1 MITDPLKLTLEDY
14 RSMIHASPAPA
25 HLQNDVLK
33 QAARIRADQAS
44 SDSCA
49 SAAQKNSRSG
59 PTPRRTTRVPK
70 KHLPTSDG
78 ALPTARR
85 RILRPLAS
93 VAACIVLAVGL
104 LAVGSAV
111 GWPGTALEN
120 GGSAPVGENSFSLVA
135 YAAENPEGT
144 AGKTVLLDSSQFF
157 GGGGSSGPWYNPA
170 DQTFWDYPW
179 VGYKYHFF
187 LNCTGNNIES
197 LTYEIEGD
205 RSYFEIIGGG
215 PTAMPR
221 KDGDK
226 ESSGYN
232 YTKSATFDYDNQQ
245 SITDDRVV
253 ELYIGYPLSD
263 SGMKA
268 LDMFRAEGYSA
279 ATEKQYDTAL
289 EVGAA
294 QEIAQSRLKLTA
306 TFTDGTTQTKAF
318 VIAPIDNF
326 EAVYSAYWDAK
337 GAWDDNF
344 QQTRDS
350 GGSQDSSTRPK
361 QPKLYTITEV
371 AGS

>member
-1 MITDPLKLTLEDY
+1 
-14 RSMIHASPAPA
+14 MIHASPAPE

-33 QAARIRADQAS
+33 QAARIRADQAT

-49 SAAQKNSRSG
+49 CTAQKNSRSV
-59 PTPRRTTRVPK
+59 PTPRRTTRVTKRRVPA
-70 KHLPTSDG
+70 SG
-78 ALPTARR
+78 SALPAARR
-85 RILRPLAS
+85 RVFRSLAS
-93 VAACIVLAVGL
+93 LAACVVLAVGL

-111 GWPGTALEN
+111 GWPGADVKN
-120 GGSAPVGENSFSLVA
+120 GGFASGGENSFALAA

-157 GGGGSSGPWYNPA
+157 GGGGSSGTWYNPA
-170 DQTFWDYPW
+170 DKTFWNYPW

-197 LTYEIEGD
+197 LTYEIEGE
-205 RSYFEIIGGG
+205 RSYFEIVGGG
-215 PTAMPR
+215 PTTTAR

-226 ESSGYN
+226 EPSGYN

-263 SGMKA
+263 SGMQA
-268 LDMFRAEGYSA
+268 LNKFRTQGYSA

-294 QEIAQSRLKLTA
+294 QEISKSRLKLTA
-306 TFTDGTTQTKAF
+306 TFADGSTQTKTF

-326 EAVYSAYWDAK
+326 EAVYSASWDARR
-337 GAWDDNF
+337 AWNDAF
-344 QQTRDS
+344 QQTRNS
-350 GGSQDSSTRPK
+350 GGSQDSSTSPDL
-361 QPKLYTITEV
+361 PKLYTITEV
-371 AGS
+371 PEA